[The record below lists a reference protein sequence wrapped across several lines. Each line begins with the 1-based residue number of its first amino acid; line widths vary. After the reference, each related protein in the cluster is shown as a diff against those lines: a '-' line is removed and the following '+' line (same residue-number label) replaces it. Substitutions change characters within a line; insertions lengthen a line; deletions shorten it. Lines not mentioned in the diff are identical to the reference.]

1 MARPIP
7 LVAPVMKAVV
17 TSASPIAWRQ
27 FAASADTAKPRKP
40 AKRKDKLSKTFPA
53 FEMFYA
59 FGLTANAPNQRKT
72 KPSAREARFR
82 PSGLAKTW
90 LSQNA
95 RRSLRFRRTEL

>member
-17 TSASPIAWRQ
+17 TWASPIAWRQ

-40 AKRKDKLSKTFPA
+40 AKRKDKLSKTLAA

-59 FGLTANAPNQRKT
+59 CGLTANATNQRKT
-72 KPSAREARFR
+72 GSSAREVRFR

-90 LSQNA
+90 LSQDA
-95 RRSLRFRRTEL
+95 GRLPPVQVHGW